1 MAEILKFRGDDE
13 NTPML
18 DKKFATQHEKIDSLN
33 ARRDV
38 LTSMKI
44 DIHTD
49 HGEALAKM
57 LDGIHASITEIM
69 EVKSDIIASNDEY
82 INENNII
89 ELNVS
94 NKRERVFRSAA

>member
-18 DKKFATQHEKIDSLN
+18 DKKFATQHENIDSLN

-44 DIHTD
+44 DIHSD
-49 HGEALAKM
+49 HWEALAKM
-57 LDGIHASITEIM
+57 LDGIHASINEIM
-69 EVKSDIIASNDEY
+69 EVKTDIIAANDEY
-82 INENNII
+82 IKENNII
-89 ELNVS
+89 DINIKRQRSYVLKNV
-94 NKRERVFRSAA
+94 A

>member
-18 DKKFATQHEKIDSLN
+18 DKKFATQHENIDSLN

-44 DIHTD
+44 DIHSD
-49 HGEALAKM
+49 H
-57 LDGIHASITEIM
+57 
-69 EVKSDIIASNDEY
+69 
-82 INENNII
+82 
-89 ELNVS
+89 
-94 NKRERVFRSAA
+94 